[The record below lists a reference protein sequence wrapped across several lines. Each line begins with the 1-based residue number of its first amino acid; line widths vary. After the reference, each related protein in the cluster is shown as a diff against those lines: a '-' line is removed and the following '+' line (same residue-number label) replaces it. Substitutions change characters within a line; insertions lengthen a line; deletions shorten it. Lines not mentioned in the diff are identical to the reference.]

1 MTLERQELYIHQEH
15 GGHMARTQVGSSRGA
30 SREMVQGLS
39 FYLLR
44 TGHTLLSNGSLST
57 RLPRQQD

>member
-15 GGHMARTQVGSSRGA
+15 GGHMARTHWAPAGELPVRWC
-30 SREMVQGLS
+30 RGLS
-39 FYLLR
+39 FRLLR
-44 TGHTLLSNGSLST
+44 AGQTVLSNGSLST